1 VISISLG
8 LVLAALP
15 LAALVG
21 PLVWM
26 ASHDVTSDG
35 GYPSP
40 PMSAASLADQP
51 ALG

>member
-1 VISISLG
+1 VISTDLG
-8 LVLAALP
+8 LLLAALP

-26 ASHDVTSDG
+26 ASHDVPDG

-40 PMSAASLADQP
+40 PMGAATWSEDPTLA
-51 ALG
+51 

>member
-1 VISISLG
+1 MISVSLG
-8 LVLAALP
+8 LLLAALP

-26 ASHDVTSDG
+26 ASQDVAPDG
-35 GYPSP
+35 GDPSP
-40 PMSAASLADQP
+40 PMSAASFTQEP

>member
-1 VISISLG
+1 VISTDLG
-8 LVLAALP
+8 LLLAAVP

-26 ASHDVTSDG
+26 ASHDVPDD

-40 PMSAASLADQP
+40 PMSAAGWSEELA
-51 ALG
+51 AA

>member
-1 VISISLG
+1 VISPTLG
-8 LVLAALP
+8 LLLAALP

-26 ASHDVTSDG
+26 ASHDVTPDG

-40 PMSAASLADQP
+40 PMSAASFTEEP

>member
-1 VISISLG
+1 MISTSLG
-8 LVLAALP
+8 LLLAALP

-26 ASHDVTSDG
+26 ASNDVTPDG

-40 PMSAASLADQP
+40 PMSAASFAEGP

>member
-1 VISISLG
+1 VISTDLG
-8 LVLAALP
+8 LLLAAIP

-26 ASHDVTSDG
+26 ASHDAPDG

-40 PMSAASLADQP
+40 PMGAASRSEELAP
-51 ALG
+51 A